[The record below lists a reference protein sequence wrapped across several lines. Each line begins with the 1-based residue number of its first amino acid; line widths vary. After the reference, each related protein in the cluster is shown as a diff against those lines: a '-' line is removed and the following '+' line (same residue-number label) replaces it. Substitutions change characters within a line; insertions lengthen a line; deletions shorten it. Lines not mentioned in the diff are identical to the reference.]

1 MDLNIHAPGIYFGM
15 PEDEY
20 FADDSFSAGGIKSMA
35 QSPLTYWTNSN
46 MNPLKIERD
55 RKHFALGKAYHKMIL
70 EGSEAFEDSFFV
82 MPSIEDTPGA
92 IDGGAAL
99 KATCKEYDL
108 KASGTI
114 ADMCERLIDAD
125 PALQLWPLIKAEAIE
140 EANGRTVLS
149 KEDWLEIKMVEMVLA
164 RVPSTKHVLP
174 GGVAEVSIFWDQDGI
189 PMKARMDKL
198 KPQGVIDLK
207 TFSNS
212 RGKEIASAVAM
223 EVSAYQYYIQPVVYT
238 AALKAARKMWKAKGT
253 EAVFGDVEGIDLK
266 ELFEGEGEPRFWF
279 VFVQKGG
286 VPDVLVR
293 EFARFETYRGMGAT
307 QNAYWR
313 RGELEIERAFS
324 IYRYCMKKF
333 APGDPWVLDYGLH
346 SFRDEDFPIWM
357 LDKSPE
363 IPQIITSEAAE

>member
-20 FADDSFSAGGIKSMA
+20 FADDSFSASGIKNMA
-35 QSPLTYWTNSN
+35 QSPLKYWSESN
-46 MNPLKIERD
+46 MNPLKVERD
-55 RKHFALGKAYHKMIL
+55 RKHLVLGKAYHKMIL
-70 EGSEAFEDSFFV
+70 EGSEAFEESFFV

-114 ADMCERLIDAD
+114 ADICERLIDAD
-125 PALQLWPLIKAEAIE
+125 PALQLWPLIKVEAIE

-207 TFSNS
+207 TLANA
-212 RGKEIASAVAM
+212 RGKEFTSAVAM
-223 EVSAYQYYIQPVVYT
+223 EVSAYQYYIQPIVYT
-238 AALKAARKMWKAKGT
+238 AALKAGRKMWKAKGT
-253 EAVFGDVEGIDLK
+253 KAVFGDVEGIDLK

-293 EFARFETYRGMGAT
+293 EFARFETYQGMSAT

-313 RGELEIERAFS
+313 RGELEIERAFAL
-324 IYRYCMKKF
+324 YKGCMKEF
-333 APGDPWVLDYGLH
+333 GLTEPWVLDYELLP
-346 SFRDEDFPIWM
+346 FRDDNFPPWM
-357 LDKSPE
+357 LDKSPDV
-363 IPQIITSEAAE
+363 PQFITSEAAE